1 MIIKKK
7 LYKPFILTI
16 PDDTSIFSIM
26 DLDNPICRKIIME
39 NYINFYGFRDYPRE
53 YILFRFE
60 NFMNY
65 ETISELNRC
74 FYEMR
79 ILKKYYNGPNLMIQ
93 LLREDYVIMLPI
105 SRCCIRFYGS
115 GNRGH
120 HLLFIFGVDTER
132 KIFFCKDFSERRCV
146 EFEVSFDEIKRSLDI
161 YFREFSRESDGLL
174 AIKVNPNS
182 STEIDYSKVYC
193 EFYKLKQSF
202 YTNEAG
208 YGVGAINLMIYD
220 VKRRPDE
227 YTNADSLRN
236 ISFYLLEASKL
247 LTYRYRI
254 FSDEIVKHKIGTDMD
269 ESILGKLCRDVK
281 IFYYQIEKLSL
292 KGSEISMDMM
302 TSLCKMM
309 ETCRDDFYEIADYI
323 CNLISTFEK
332 KRYRLF

>member
-74 FYEMR
+74 FYEMK

-132 KIFFCKDFSERRCV
+132 KIFFCKDFSERRFV

-208 YGVGAINLMIYD
+208 YGVGVSI
-220 VKRRPDE
+220 PD
-227 YTNADSLRN
+227 DSEP
-236 ISFYLLEASKL
+236 SF
-247 LTYRYRI
+247 R
-254 FSDEIVKHKIGTDMD
+254 KH
-269 ESILGKLCRDVK
+269 
-281 IFYYQIEKLSL
+281 
-292 KGSEISMDMM
+292 
-302 TSLCKMM
+302 
-309 ETCRDDFYEIADYI
+309 
-323 CNLISTFEK
+323 STVIP
-332 KRYRLF
+332 L